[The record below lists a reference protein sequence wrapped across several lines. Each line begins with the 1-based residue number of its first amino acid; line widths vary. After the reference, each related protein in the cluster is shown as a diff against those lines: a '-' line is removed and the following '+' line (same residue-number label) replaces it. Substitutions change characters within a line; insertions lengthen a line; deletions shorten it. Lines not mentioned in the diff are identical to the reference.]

1 MQDEERVA
9 VSWRRPDREELS
21 AFTDELRS
29 ASASVP
35 NGYTFLIHSLAYRE
49 LFAFPRKELFDLVS
63 KLILRRKVYSAG
75 IFAGAFRGRSFKLS
89 LDLAEHLYRLG
100 YWKNVLK
107 LNEHESQAFL
117 YGRNV
122 QISSEKN
129 TFTGRLI
136 VLSESGDVLGL
147 GVLDQSGTQ
156 VVNLMDKGWYLRR
169 GG

>member
-1 MQDEERVA
+1 
-9 VSWRRPDREELS
+9 
-21 AFTDELRS
+21 
-29 ASASVP
+29 
-35 NGYTFLIHSLAYRE
+35 
-49 LFAFPRKELFDLVS
+49 
-63 KLILRRKVYSAG
+63 
-75 IFAGAFRGRSFKLS
+75 
-89 LDLAEHLYRLG
+89 
-100 YWKNVLK
+100 
-107 LNEHESQAFL
+107 ESQAFL